1 MKIVSEQVINGER
14 IATQVIDTILSRTE
28 HNLVTLSDIFGISLN
43 KLVLKK
49 GFSNDEILMIVKIGN
64 SLFIN

>member
-14 IATQVIDTILSRTE
+14 IATQVIDTILSSTE
-28 HNLVTLSDIFGISLN
+28 HNLVTLSDILGISLK

>member
-14 IATQVIDTILSRTE
+14 IATQVIDTILSSTE
-28 HNLVTLSDIFGISLN
+28 HNLVTLSDIFGVSLN

>member
-1 MKIVSEQVINGER
+1 MKILSEQVINGER
-14 IATQVIDTILSRTE
+14 IVTQVIDTILSSTE

>member
-14 IATQVIDTILSRTE
+14 IATQVIDTILSSTE

-49 GFSNDEILMIVKIGN
+49 GFSND
-64 SLFIN
+64 

>member
-14 IATQVIDTILSRTE
+14 IATQVIDTILSSTE
-28 HNLVTLSDIFGISLN
+28 HNLVTLSDIFRISLN

>member
-1 MKIVSEQVINGER
+1 MKMVSKQVINGER
-14 IATQVIDTILSRTE
+14 TAAQVIDKILSGTE

>member
-1 MKIVSEQVINGER
+1 MKMVSKQVINGER
-14 IATQVIDTILSRTE
+14 TAAQVIDKILRGTE